1 MRILRGTA
9 RNIRA
14 ASEIVRAGG
23 LVVYPTDTVYGL
35 GCDPFYVEAVKLVFK
50 VKGLREKPLP
60 ILAVEVDRIE
70 EIAYLSKSARRVA
83 EKFWPGPL
91 TMVIPKRQALP
102 DAVTSGMESVAV
114 RIPHHKVALQLIGLS
129 GGLLVGTS
137 ANKTGREPPRTAYDA
152 AEQLGEEVS
161 LALDDGPAPL
171 GVSSTIVDLTER
183 RPRILREGHI
193 SLKDVLDAQK
203 QR

>member
-14 ASEIVRAGG
+14 ASKIVRAGG

-35 GCDPFYVEAVKLVFK
+35 GCDPFCIEAVRLVFK

-60 ILAVEVDRIE
+60 ILAADVDHVD
-70 EIAYLSKSARRVA
+70 EIAYLSKRARRAA
-83 EKFWPGPL
+83 EKLWPGPITL
-91 TMVIPKRQALP
+91 VIPRRQALP
-102 DAVTSGMESVAV
+102 KAVTSGRETVAV
-114 RIPHHKVALQLIGLS
+114 RIPNHKVALQLIRLS

-137 ANKTGREPPRTAYDA
+137 ANKTGNEPPRTAYDA
-152 AEQLGEEVS
+152 AEQLGEEVR

-171 GVSSTIVDLTER
+171 GVSSTIVDLTAR
-183 RPRILREGHI
+183 RLRILREGHI
-193 SLKDVLDAQK
+193 SLKDVLNVI
-203 QR
+203 R